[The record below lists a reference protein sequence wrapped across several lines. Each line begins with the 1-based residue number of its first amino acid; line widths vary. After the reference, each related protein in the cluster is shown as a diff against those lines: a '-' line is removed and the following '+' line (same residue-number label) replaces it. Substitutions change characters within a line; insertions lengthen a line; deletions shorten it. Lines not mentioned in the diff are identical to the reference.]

1 MHSLYYRSKYK
12 LLLKIVDRLTTFF
25 QLVICFSI
33 LTQNFARCAAYFKQ
47 IIRFSVINFIKVFI
61 TSNFTKNSLRYTDR
75 LLMSLFALLIKI
87 NKPSD
92 SFVNF
97 SPIVYLYYLGNFET

>member
-1 MHSLYYRSKYK
+1 M
-12 LLLKIVDRLTTFF
+12 
-25 QLVICFSI
+25 
-33 LTQNFARCAAYFKQ
+33 
-47 IIRFSVINFIKVFI
+47 SV
-61 TSNFTKNSLRYTDR
+61 SNFTKNSLRYTDR